1 MLYLI
6 IAILCGASIN
16 LGFALAGKKGLDNLN
31 TTLMNYVAAC
41 GISAA
46 TFASG
51 LRSGEL
57 ERAFS
62 GRITVPLAI
71 IAGVIYL
78 ACLLYIQKALAEN
91 GPSATTMF
99 NRLSMVIPVLVSILV
114 FHEHAGIIRWAGIAL
129 AIASLVLFNWEGGL
143 KFNRVL
149 MILWVIGGGAE
160 LANSLFARLCPAA
173 DKPFYMT
180 LVFGTAGLCTCAL
193 LLKRRGPKIS
203 GKEILLGLAIGCVN
217 LGSASFTVS
226 ALQHLPTSLVY
237 PTLTVSII
245 LLTTIAGVL
254 FFGDKLK
261 KQHKAALLLALAAVV
276 ILNL

>member
-1 MLYLI
+1 MPYLI
-6 IAILCGASIN
+6 CAIFCGASIN
-16 LGFALAGKKGLDNLN
+16 LGFALAGRKGLDSLN
-31 TTLMNYVAAC
+31 TTLLNYVAAC
-41 GISAA
+41 GVSAVS
-46 TFASG
+46 FA
-51 LRSGEL
+51 LKMRSGEIT
-57 ERAFS
+57 RAFS
-62 GRITVPLAI
+62 GSVTVPLALV
-71 IAGVIYL
+71 AGVIYL

-114 FHEHAGIIRWAGIAL
+114 FREHAGPVRWLGIAL
-129 AIASLVLFNWEGGL
+129 AIGSLLLFNWEGSL

-149 MILWVIGGGAE
+149 MVLWAIGGGAE
-160 LANSLFARLCPAA
+160 LANSLFAKLCPAA

-180 LVFGTAGLCTCAL
+180 LVFGTAGLCTAL
-193 LLKRRGPKIS
+193 LLAKRKGPKIS
-203 GKEILLGLAIGCVN
+203 AKEAAAGLAIGCVN

-245 LLTTIAGVL
+245 LLTTLAGVL

-261 KQHKAALLLALAAVV
+261 KQHKAALALAVAAVI

>member
-31 TTLMNYVAAC
+31 TTLMNYIAAC

-46 TFASG
+46 GFAMKMH
-51 LRSGEL
+51 SGEIT
-57 ERAFS
+57 RAFT
-62 GRITVPLAI
+62 GRITVPLAL

-78 ACLLYIQKALAEN
+78 VCLLYIQKALAES

-114 FHEHAGIIRWAGIAL
+114 FHEHAGIIRWIGIVL
-129 AIASLVLFNWEGGL
+129 AIGSLVLFNWEGGI
-143 KFNRVL
+143 KFNRTL
-149 MILWVIGGGAE
+149 MLLWLIGGGAE
-160 LANSLFARLCPAA
+160 LANSLFARLCPPD

-180 LVFGTAGLCTCAL
+180 LVFGTAGLVTAAL
-193 LLKRRGPKIS
+193 LLRRKGPKIS
-203 GKEILLGLAIGCVN
+203 GKEVLMGLAIGCVN

-245 LLTTIAGVL
+245 LLTTAAGVL
-254 FFGDKLK
+254 FFGDKLEK
-261 KQHKAALLLALAAVV
+261 KHKAALALALGAVI